1 VTPDQIARLRE
12 LMEKAKYSGGGI
24 HADEYRIYVDELV
37 NSAPDLLD
45 AAERDAGE
53 CPMIDAEPER
63 VIVTGLAHCGC
74 RLCHAVEV
82 RPDATFDPRSL
93 YVRSDKVA
101 ALESALAKE
110 RERADALALRAR
122 AVVKADDDGGVLE
135 AGRSIA
141 IDALRRLLFMLDTL
155 AADAEKEEG

>member
-1 VTPDQIARLRE
+1 MTPDQIARLRE

-110 RERADALALRAR
+110 RERAERWRNTALI
-122 AVVKADDDGGVLE
+122 ADEDGLH
-135 AGRSIA
+135 ADFYA
-141 IDALRRLLFMLDTL
+141 NLKHAL
-155 AADAEKEEG
+155 AADAEKEEK